1 MKRLADSLVLA
12 IANLA
17 VVGFLY
23 VARRGS
29 LPAIVA
35 LVCVPALFLLTL
47 IFVLK
52 DRQKTE
58 KRIQSWIALVLA
70 NPSAA
75 VLWSIRF

>member
-1 MKRLADSLVLA
+1 MKKPADSLVLA
-12 IANLA
+12 VANMA

-29 LPAIVA
+29 LPAMIA

-52 DRQKTE
+52 DRRKPE

-70 NPSAA
+70 IPCA
-75 VLWSIRF
+75 VLLWSIKF